1 MTKRKETSVLP
12 ALAVLLACAIPG
24 AGHIYL
30 GRVGRGIIIFLT
42 IIAMFWS
49 GVAVGG
55 VLTVDSQ
62 REKWWFAAQML
73 TGANG
78 LAAWQ
83 LEKRAYQDLQKN
95 ANGRSIE
102 DRMVD
107 KKIALVAP
115 AETVARAYS
124 GVAGLIN
131 LMCIFDVLMLSLMG
145 VRGEPAPEKKRDK
158 RRSEKD
164 LETKS

>member
-1 MTKRKETSVLP
+1 MTKQKENSVLP

-42 IIAMFWS
+42 ITALFWS
-49 GVAVGG
+49 GIAIGG
-55 VLTVDSQ
+55 VLTVDSE
-62 REKWWFAAQML
+62 RERWWFAAQML

-78 LAAWQ
+78 LVGWQ
-83 LEKRAYQDLQKN
+83 LERKAYQDLRKDAKGGN
-95 ANGRSIE
+95 LE

-107 KKIALVAP
+107 KNIALVAP

-124 GVAGLIN
+124 GVAGLMN
-131 LMCIFDVLMLSLMG
+131 LMCIFDALMLSLMG
-145 VRGEPAPEKKRDK
+145 VRGEPPSNEERPK
-158 RRSEKD
+158 RRVEKD
-164 LETKS
+164 VETKS